1 MSETAAPKKKAV
13 YKRMNKAAETAV
25 DGAEP
30 VVNTLNTIC
39 AGVEAAANVAVPF
52 ANFLPLIGEVSRLL
66 KDIVDIYQ
74 TAEHNKRICGV
85 MLDRVTIA
93 ESAIKNLKVRREE
106 NEDFFSEEN
115 YINLQKLVT
124 VVSKIR
130 KFLAEISQL
139 KGLQKYIQAK
149 NIEKTTMD
157 LNKEFDFTIQLLE
170 FAFMVDFS
178 ARNDIDNKKIKADI
192 EDLTEYLQVIGGGLT
207 DTNKNVS
214 DLVVQLSVLNKTI
227 MDKTETNIFQNELLP
242 YNDFDETEVDENIGK
257 KIKKFKRIKNGIND
271 FVALKLV
278 ADESS
283 NEEAKNNIKNQVT
296 ILRKLEECH
305 NIIQFFGLTTTDGN
319 KWFLVTEWAEYGNL
333 REFYNTYGP
342 LDVKVKLLF
351 ALDIS
356 RGLNFLRAVEI
367 VHRDI
372 RAENIL
378 ITDHQTA
385 KIANFNSSRAVTD
398 VTKNHK
404 TTLECVRYCAPEK
417 LERLGSQTKYDT
429 KSEIYSFGILLWEIA
444 EEKVPYAD
452 YKDIMAITE
461 LVGEKKYREPFSEVS
476 PLPKEYQD
484 IAKKAVDHDPNYR
497 PSFTRIFT
505 VLQELY
511 SKKSRPPPSPRIN
524 SSGSNSPSLRR
535 QGTIDSFKLSEEEE
549 DDIMI
554 LPNFSDFNYMTVDEA
569 AKQHKLPDGNRELA
583 YKCFDAYSDLGDMKA
598 KYFKAYYIQ
607 QKYFEV
613 DMDANEKDQ
622 LIANLFK
629 EVADS
634 GDEYPEAQ
642 LRYGNC
648 LIKGIGVKKNLKE
661 AAIYFTKAA
670 ENGQVV
676 GMFNAASLYFSG
688 GAGKKDPK
696 LGEKYMKLAAYKQHA
711 QAIEYC
717 KKNNIQL

>member
-13 YKRMNKAAETAV
+13 YKRVNKVAEAAV
-25 DGAEP
+25 DGMEP
-30 VVNTLNTIC
+30 VVNTINTIC

-66 KDIVDIYQ
+66 KEIVDIYQ

-124 VVSKIR
+124 VVGKIR

-170 FAFMVDFS
+170 FAFMVD
-178 ARNDIDNKKIKADI
+178 
-192 EDLTEYLQVIGGGLT
+192 LVHYLQVIGGGLT

-385 KIANFNSSRAVTD
+385 KIANFNS
-398 VTKNHK
+398 K
-404 TTLECVRYCAPEK
+404 K

-505 VLQELY
+505 VLQELF

-583 YKCFDAYSDLGDMKA
+583 YRCFDAYSELGDMKA

-613 DMDANEKDQ
+613 DDMDANEKDQ

-717 KKNNIQL
+717 RKNNIQL